1 MGWKTPHE
9 PILCEPEQASITNP
23 NRYWY
28 CETCRASFATNSE
41 TRRAS
46 TKRDFDGESW
56 GGKHP
61 MNEFFAS
68 LNRRALR
75 SLTVFRMARLVEHL
89 PYEMPI
95 ASLRASRNP
104 ASLNRRAP
112 EMPLLKT
119 NKIIYGLEC
128 EVYAEKKAQCTPVHE
143 HFFSRKPKQSEL

>member
-1 MGWKTPHE
+1 
-9 PILCEPEQASITNP
+9 
-23 NRYWY
+23 
-28 CETCRASFATNSE
+28 
-41 TRRAS
+41 
-46 TKRDFDGESW
+46 
-56 GGKHP
+56 
-61 MNEFFAS
+61 MNEYYAS
-68 LNRRALR
+68 QYWRALR
-75 SLTVFRMARLVEHL
+75 ILNVFRMARLVEHL
-89 PYEMPI
+89 LRQTARLVEHLPNEMPI